1 MINAASHPTLQQRV
15 RNVLIYILLM
25 TGQGHADVTSPGQVG
40 KAQTAIE
47 SAQFPPAPEKPP
59 AQRPEPNPDPPETP

>member
-15 RNVLIYILLM
+15 RDVLIYIMLM
-25 TGQGHADVTSPGQVG
+25 IDQGHADVTSPSQVG

-47 SAQFPPAPEKPP
+47 SVQFSPAPEQPP
-59 AQRPEPNPDPPETP
+59 AQRPERNPDPPETP